1 MRLSSFLIPTLS
13 FAAAA
18 GLSLIAAGFAVTAVE
33 RGSEREVRRSLDVA
47 GLHWAEVT
55 ADGLRVTLQGTAPDE
70 ATRFAAISLAGSIV
84 DAARVIDDIT
94 VPPSDGLA
102 PPRFSAEI
110 LRNDRGISISGLIP
124 LSASR
129 ETLVG
134 QLDRIAEDNN
144 KKVADLLETA
154 DYPTPDGWDP
164 ALKFAV
170 AALELLPRSKI
181 SVEAGAVSVTAI
193 ADSAEERDSFERQLS
208 KMAPPQIRLSLDI
221 AAPRPVITPF
231 TLRFGIDGDGA
242 RFDAC
247 SADTEAAQTRI
258 LDAARA
264 LGATGALDCTIGMGV
279 PSPNWAQAAEL
290 GLQALGALGGGT
302 ITFADADITLVAA
315 TGTEP
320 ARFDRV
326 IGELEAA
333 LPQVFALHA
342 VLPVPENPDSAGPP
356 EFTATLS
363 PEGLVQLRG
372 RIGDAHARDMIDSFA
387 KARFGSQDVYTATR
401 VAQGLPG
408 DWPIRVLSGLE
419 ALSRLQQGV
428 VTVTPDHLELRG
440 MSHQQDARAVISR
453 LLSDKLGEAERFEL
467 AVTYQEPP
475 KPEDQPLEPGECMAQ
490 LKEIQARDKI
500 AFEPGSANIA
510 ESAMVTV
517 DAIADVLK
525 NCGPIRLE
533 IQGHTDSQGREEMN
547 QQLSQARAQSVLNE
561 LRARRLLTAS
571 YSAAGYGESRPISPN
586 NTQAGREDNRR
597 IEFWL
602 IEPEPSVSEGDNP
615 LDDLAE
621 QPDAAPDDA
630 VDQGGDSTTPP
641 DAETPDTET
650 QDSETQDTGPAQG
663 EDTKEDNG

>member
-1 MRLSSFLIPTLS
+1 MRLSFLLAAGVT
-13 FAAAA
+13 FALAA
-18 GLSLIAAGFAVTAVE
+18 GLSLVSARYASLAIEQASEIGVRGALDRAAH
-33 RGSEREVRRSLDVA
+33 D
-47 GLHWAEVT
+47 WAEVQ
-55 ADGLRVTLQGTAPDE
+55 ANGLQVRLSGIAPDE
-70 ATRFAAISLAGSIV
+70 ATRFNALTVVGDVV
-84 DAARVIDDIT
+84 DAARIIDQMQIAPTAD
-94 VPPSDGLA
+94 LA
-102 PPRFSAEI
+102 PPRFSIEI
-110 LRNDRGISISGLIP
+110 LRNDSGISIIGLIP
-124 LSASR
+124 AQTDR
-129 ETLVG
+129 GDLVA
-134 QLDRIAEDNN
+134 RIHDIVGRDQ
-144 KKVADLLETA
+144 VADLLQTA
-154 DYPTPDGWDP
+154 DYPVPDGWQD
-164 ALKFAV
+164 ALDYAV
-170 AALELLPRSKI
+170 VALQALPRSKI
-181 SVEAGAVSVTAI
+181 SVSAGQVSVDAI
-193 ADSAEERDSFERQLS
+193 SDSAEAKHQLEARLTRA
-208 KMAPPQIRLSLDI
+208 APPGLRMALDI